1 MSSCCPPEE
10 QKPEEQKPEET
21 GGACCPTTKKSR
33 PDYLLWGSLGGV
45 SVLYLAQLVAPG
57 LVGDVRWVNT
67 MAATSFDLINTM
79 WWSLA
84 LSIVFVG
91 ILDRIPREMVTSILG
106 RGNNLAGILRATAA
120 GVLLDLC
127 SHGILMVGMKLYERG
142 ASLGQVM
149 AFLIASPWNS
159 ISLTL
164 ILIALI
170 GPGWTVLF
178 IVMSMFI
185 ALTAGLMFIGF
196 VNRGVLPENANETDL
211 PADYHFFTEV
221 KASLSGFRP
230 NRAFWTETLKDG
242 FTGSRMV
249 MRWIMFGIL
258 LAGAVRAFISADDF
272 ANYFGAS
279 LGGLGLTLLAATVI
293 EICSEGSTPLAAD
306 LVTRAHA
313 PGNGFT
319 FLMAGVATDYT
330 EIMSIKDT
338 TSSWRV
344 ALFLPLLTVPQVLI
358 IGWLMNSV
366 G

>member
-1 MSSCCPPEE
+1 VF
-10 QKPEEQKPEET
+10 T
-21 GGACCPTTKKSR
+21 
-33 PDYLLWGSLGGV
+33 
-45 SVLYLAQLVAPG
+45 LYLAQLIMPAD
-57 LVGDVRWVNT
+57 VGEVRWVNT

-84 LSIVFVG
+84 LSVVFVG
-91 ILDRIPREMVTSILG
+91 ALDRIPREMVTSILG
-106 RGNNLAGILRATAA
+106 RGDNFRGLLRATAA

-142 ASLGQVM
+142 ASLAQVM

-164 ILIALI
+164 VLVALI

-185 ALTAGLMFIGF
+185 ALTAGLMFLGF
-196 VNRGVLPENANETDL
+196 VNRGVLPENTNETDL
-211 PADYHFFTEV
+211 PADYHFFREV
-221 KASLSGFRP
+221 KSGLSGFRP
-230 NRAFWTETLKDG
+230 DAKFWKDMLKDG

-258 LAGAVRAFISADDF
+258 LAGAVRTFVSADDF
-272 ANYFGAS
+272 ATYFGAS

-306 LVTRAHA
+306 LLTRAHA

-358 IGWLMNSV
+358 IGWVMNNW